1 MPPGPEIIS
10 LPAVRQ
16 AGQISVEEALVKRAS
31 VREFLPQALTM
42 EALAQLLWAGQG
54 ITRRWGGRTAPSAGA
69 LYPLELY
76 VVLPMG
82 TYRYLP
88 VTHALERHQERDLL
102 SALGA
107 AALGQGCV
115 RQAAAVIAVTA
126 VYARTERKYGTRG
139 TRYVQM
145 EAGHVAQNI
154 LLEAAVLG
162 IGAVPVGAFRDDEV
176 QEVLRLPK
184 DHVPLYLIPLGY
196 PRLEKKNAP

>member
-1 MPPGPEIIS
+1 MVTCLTFAACGEGKEDERMPPGPEIIS

-82 TYRYLP
+82 TYRYL
-88 VTHALERHQERDLL
+88 AGERTLWSGIRREICYLHWGRLL
-102 SALGA
+102 SVKDVS
-107 AALGQGCV
+107 V
-115 RQAAAVIAVTA
+115 RQ
-126 VYARTERKYGTRG
+126 
-139 TRYVQM
+139 
-145 EAGHVAQNI
+145 
-154 LLEAAVLG
+154 
-162 IGAVPVGAFRDDEV
+162 P
-176 QEVLRLPK
+176 P
-184 DHVPLYLIPLGY
+184 
-196 PRLEKKNAP
+196 